1 MTSSEST
8 LSWIP
13 VLGMHRSGTS
23 ALTRSLLTLGVD
35 LGGHLMEPMPEINA
49 KGFWEDM
56 DIYQL
61 DEEMLR
67 AVDTHRRVGVL
78 SRPIRASMR
87 DRPCAADQIIGP
99 GRPGHRR
106 TVTPSLGRR
115 RYTRLPTDW
124 TATMRHSTR
133 LLSQLTRSLRR
144 MQFAALPPGDYSP
157 PLRSPGS
164 QRTLQAV
171 RQQHVDALS
180 FAYYLP
186 NL

>member
-1 MTSSEST
+1 M
-8 LSWIP
+8 
-13 VLGMHRSGTS
+13 
-23 ALTRSLLTLGVD
+23 
-35 LGGHLMEPMPEINA
+35 
-49 KGFWEDM
+49 
-56 DIYQL
+56 
-61 DEEMLR
+61 
-67 AVDTHRRVGVL
+67 L

-124 TATMRHSTR
+124 TATMRRSTR
-133 LLSQLTRSLRR
+133 LHSQLTRSLRR

-186 NL
+186 NLWRHPHEQRSLALWHGPVLRIYAAAGILLLGLGLLLFPLFLGGG